1 MFCLYFCSWSSLFAW
16 FKHFSV
22 FTFPV
27 ALPFF
32 WIQQWV
38 MYLCLSTQ
46 SVSHCSFHTKHYLSF
61 TTRSHMGKLWNKLT
75 SGKSSLLD
83 TENASDLYFH
93 LLCIVY
99 FVLSEVLCCV
109 CDCFSRCLSGT
120 ACFALLLILF
130 IRPVLHLVE
139 NSLSFS
145 LSLSL
150 SRLKLK
156 LFKWRTKLT
165 KLTPCQ
171 LAILAGFKRK
181 TGYQSYT
188 MKERV

>member
-1 MFCLYFCSWSSLFAW
+1 
-16 FKHFSV
+16 
-22 FTFPV
+22 
-27 ALPFF
+27 
-32 WIQQWV
+32 

-61 TTRSHMGKLWNKLT
+61 TTRSHMGKSWNKLT

-150 SRLKLK
+150 SLKTETLQMK
-156 LFKWRTKLT
+156 N
-165 KLTPCQ
+165 
-171 LAILAGFKRK
+171 K
-181 TGYQSYT
+181 TNQTNPMPTCNTSWL
-188 MKERV
+188 